1 MDLEEIKKLI
11 LKYKKIIIIILA
23 VGGIIFL
30 WQKNQSPNVAQNDF
44 NVAENSDLKGVNK
57 KDTSTPSSQMSSSEE
72 QNNKPQEVTCDI
84 SGAVKKQGVYT
95 LKSGA
100 RLEELIQAAGGL
112 KQNAQIKAINRAQL
126 LKDQDKIHIPYK
138 GEKVEAAP
146 SSVQSTTEASS
157 SSSGQ
162 KNGEKVN
169 LNTASASDL
178 QKLNGIGAKKA
189 EQIISYREEKG
200 QFKKIE
206 DLMQVSGIGEKTFA
220 ALKDQLEV

>member
-57 KDTSTPSSQMSSSEE
+57 KDTSTPSSQISSSEE

-100 RLEELIQAAGGL
+100 RLE
-112 KQNAQIKAINRAQL
+112 
-126 LKDQDKIHIPYK
+126 
-138 GEKVEAAP
+138 
-146 SSVQSTTEASS
+146 
-157 SSSGQ
+157 
-162 KNGEKVN
+162 
-169 LNTASASDL
+169 
-178 QKLNGIGAKKA
+178 
-189 EQIISYREEKG
+189 
-200 QFKKIE
+200 
-206 DLMQVSGIGEKTFA
+206 
-220 ALKDQLEV
+220 